1 MEQLAE
7 VVEYA
12 LVIVQPEPTVIA
24 GSVVMTLVVVV
35 MVGPVEYALV
45 LPPLV
50 VLVVMMAGPVEMAES
65 MEYAQVLPPLVVVVV
80 VVRYDLE
87 QQ

>member
-50 VLVVMMAGPVEMAES
+50 VLVVMMAGPVEMAKLV
-65 MEYAQVLPPLVVVVV
+65 EYALMPPPLVVVVV
-80 VVRYDLE
+80 LARYDSK

>member
-1 MEQLAE
+1 
-7 VVEYA
+7 VE
-12 LVIVQPEPTVIA
+12 IVGA
-24 GSVVMTLVVVV
+24 VVMTLVVVV

-50 VLVVMMAGPVEMAES
+50 VVVMMAGPVEMAES